1 MKKLN
6 KLHPQTLTKADDTA
20 WNDLEKFAR
29 FPEGLPKPSSRWFT
43 FTKDF
48 NHLKEEGERDPIF
61 INLAN
66 VFMNLQQY
74 AETVWSSIA
83 NLPKNQAALEGC
95 KWKVA
100 SIFSLDQINSFM
112 KMHNLRKISRSL
124 DITELLN
131 FCNVMARNCI
141 FYIM

>member
-1 MKKLN
+1 MWKNFK
-6 KLHPQTLTKADDTA
+6 QTASSNIVESLRHC
-20 WNDLEKFAR
+20 LEQPRKIR
-29 FPEGLPKPSSRWFT
+29 RIPWRSSKTSRWFT
-43 FTKDF
+43 ITKVF

-83 NLPKNQAALEGC
+83 NLPKNQAALEGY

-100 SIFSLDQINSFM
+100 SVFSLDQINSFM
-112 KMHNLRKISRSL
+112 KMPNLWKISRSL
-124 DITELLN
+124 DITVLLN